1 MTAKQVCGKLLVKL
15 GLINDKQLEGV
26 VGDYQGGPI
35 AKLARDGVFEEG
47 VAISAVAKELR
58 IPEYSIPKH
67 ELFKYAELLARE
79 EVRAVQATKWREL
92 NAIPVAIGKSRVV
105 VAFANPLD
113 YEAKSTLEFA
123 LGMRVEAAITSENI
137 IMAVIATELGTSD
150 GFSLA
155 TLLEASAALQPER
168 AVHESRPAHEA
179 DAFTADVSAAPIV
192 KLVDKIFNDA
202 IAVGAS
208 DLHVSPGADGLTVR
222 ARVDGLMR
230 DLFVVPVALQ
240 NSVTARLKLLGG
252 MDISERRKAQD
263 GRLRIKTGFGVKD
276 IRLSCLPTIHG
287 ENLVARILSSD
298 ISGITYENLGV
309 PEDIQIALR
318 RDIDR
323 GARMILICGPTGS
336 GKTSTLYSTL
346 LTMRDGATNII
357 SIEDPIEY
365 RIPGI
370 NQIPVQQKNG
380 VTFAEGLRSA
390 LRQDPDVVMVGEI
403 RDAETGAIAMQAA
416 QTGHVVFS
424 TIHTNSAAASIT
436 RLKDL
441 GIEPY
446 LCSASLGGV
455 LAQRLIRRVCKK
467 CCVPAA
473 AELKAEAVK
482 LGINGP
488 GVVSAG
494 SGCAE
499 CSGSGYHGRVGVYS
513 YLSINDTCRELIR
526 DGASESKIEAAARG
540 DGFRTLGEAGLL
552 LVANGITT
560 LDELQ
565 RTIGELP
572 VVVGQSKAQPKPGV
586 AKRKVLLVE
595 DDENTRMVLAL
606 LLQKE
611 FFEVIEAANGR
622 EALNLMFNDLPDIIL
637 SDVMMPDI
645 DGVQLV
651 QRLKGDPRTREIP
664 VIMLTANDSEENEL
678 KLLASGADDFVSKTT
693 NPAILIAR
701 VQRLGAASLSSS
713 L

>member
-1 MTAKQVCGKLLVKL
+1 MTAKQVCGKLLLKL
-15 GLINDKQLEGV
+15 GLITDRQLEGI

-35 AKLARDGVFEEG
+35 ARLAREGVFAESA
-47 VAISAVAKELR
+47 AISAVAKELR
-58 IPEYSIPKH
+58 IPEYAIPKH
-67 ELFKYAELLARE
+67 ELFKYAELLSRE
-79 EVRAVQATKWREL
+79 ELKPVQATTWREL
-92 NAIPVAIGKSRVV
+92 NAVPVAVGKSRVV

-123 LGMRVEAAITSENI
+123 LGMRVEAAITSESI

-168 AVHESRPAHEA
+168 AVQESRPALEA
-179 DAFTADVSAAPIV
+179 DAFSADVAAPPIV

-202 IAVGAS
+202 ISVGAS
-208 DLHVSPGADGLTVR
+208 DLHVSPGAEGLTVR

-230 DLFVVPVALQ
+230 ELFVVPVALQ
-240 NSVTARLKLLGG
+240 NSVISRLKLLGG

-276 IRLSCLPTIHG
+276 IRLSSLPTIHG

-298 ISGITYENLGV
+298 LSGITYDNLGI
-309 PEDIQIALR
+309 PEEVQLSLR

-336 GKTSTLYSTL
+336 GKTSTLYATL
-346 LTMRDGATNII
+346 LTLRDGSTNII

-403 RDAETGAIAMQAA
+403 RDAETGAIAMQSA
-416 QTGHVVFS
+416 QTGHIVLS
-424 TIHTNSAAASIT
+424 TIHTNSAAASVT

-446 LCSASLGGV
+446 LCGASLGGI

-467 CCVPAA
+467 CCTLASSEV
-473 AELKAEAVK
+473 KAEISN
-482 LGINGP
+482 LGFEP
-488 GVVSAG
+488 QKAVSAG
-494 SGCAE
+494 AGCPE
-499 CSGSGYHGRVGVYS
+499 CSGTGYHGRVGIYS
-513 YLSINDTCRELIR
+513 YLSVNEECRELIR
-526 DGASESKIEAAARG
+526 SGASESKLEAAARR
-540 DGFRTLGEAGLL
+540 DGFRTLAEAGLN
-552 LVANGITT
+552 LVLEGITT

-565 RTIGELP
+565 RTVGEMP
-572 VVVGQSKAQPKPGV
+572 ASPNVQKAAPKNGV
-586 AKRKVLLVE
+586 SKRKVLLVE

-606 LLQKE
+606 LLEKE
-611 FFEVIEAANGR
+611 FFDVIEAANGR
-622 EALNLMFNDLPDIIL
+622 EALNILFDNLPDIIL

-651 QRLKGDPRTREIP
+651 QRLKNDPRTREIP

-678 KLLASGADDFVSKTT
+678 KLLSSGADDFVSKTT

-701 VQRLGAASLSSS
+701 VQRLGLVANSSP
-713 L
+713 